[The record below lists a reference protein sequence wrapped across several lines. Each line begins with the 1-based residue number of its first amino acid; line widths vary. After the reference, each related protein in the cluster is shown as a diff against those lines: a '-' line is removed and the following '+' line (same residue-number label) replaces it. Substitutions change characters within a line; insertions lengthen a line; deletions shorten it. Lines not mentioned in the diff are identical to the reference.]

1 MSAKN
6 WFYRRLRIMMK
17 MHGLGDGAY
26 FSVQYLW
33 FLALYC
39 AYMVVLIVI
48 ASAVNIGF
56 FRRNSY
62 GLQIVH
68 IPSLCCTHSY
78 DGVSDGRSLMLSACS
93 GCVAESAASL
103 WAIVRDEP
111 AAPCADGD
119 PSQVYSRFVMP
130 PLRL

>member
-1 MSAKN
+1 
-6 WFYRRLRIMMK
+6 MMK
-17 MHGLGDGAY
+17 MHGLGDSAY

-68 IPSLCCTHSY
+68 TPSLCCTLRML
-78 DGVSDGRSLMLSACS
+78 VSPMVSPM
-93 GCVAESAASL
+93 V
-103 WAIVRDEP
+103 VP
-111 AAPCADGD
+111 
-119 PSQVYSRFVMP
+119 
-130 PLRL
+130 